1 MDFMGIGPLE
11 IILIL
16 LLGFLFF
23 GPEKLPGMAAK
34 AGKWYRNFTRAAN
47 NFTKTLNE
55 EIEQEKNLGKA
66 VIEDVKSA
74 IETPNEINLDKTVTE
89 DVKSAIET
97 PQELSEKPD
106 NNTRNETDNNLN
118 G

>member
-16 LLGFLFF
+16 VLGFLFF

-34 AGKWYRNFTRAAN
+34 AGKWYRNFTRAASS
-47 NFTKTLNE
+47 FSKALNE
-55 EIEQEKNLGKA
+55 ELQDEKKLGDSIESE
-66 VIEDVKSA
+66 VKSA
-74 IETPNEINLDKTVTE
+74 LEP
-89 DVKSAIET
+89 
-97 PQELSEKPD
+97 PQQPSEQPE
-106 NNTRNETDNNLN
+106 NNTDKETDNNLN